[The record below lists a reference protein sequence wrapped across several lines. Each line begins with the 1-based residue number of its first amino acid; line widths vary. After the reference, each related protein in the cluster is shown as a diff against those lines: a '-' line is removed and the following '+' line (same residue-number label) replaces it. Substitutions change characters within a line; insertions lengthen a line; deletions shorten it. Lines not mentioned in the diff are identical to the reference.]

1 MKGLPMDF
9 HYILFELRERIA
21 RITLNSPKTLN
32 GYHEAMLSEIRAAV
46 QTAREDEEIRVVIL
60 TGAGKAFC
68 SGGDVSGSKE
78 SRTRFHKH
86 KMSYLLEMREGMH
99 QTVLSLTRLDKPL
112 IGAINGA
119 AVAGGLTLALC
130 CDLRIASDQARLGDT
145 AVRFGLLPDEGG
157 AYLFPRFMGL
167 DRALKMSMLGEV
179 YDAQTALHLG
189 LVTEVVPHD
198 QLYPRVDEIAA
209 RLAEGPPLAIRLA
222 KRMMYK
228 QQDMSLVNA
237 LEDAALS
244 VMVTNP
250 SEDAKEGVRAFLKK
264 RKPEFKGR

>member
-1 MKGLPMDF
+1 MDF
-9 HYILFELRERIA
+9 KYIVFDSRDHVA
-21 RITLNSPKTLN
+21 RITLNSPNTLN
-32 GYHEAMLSEIRAAV
+32 GYHEPMLAEIFAAV
-46 QTAREDEEIRVVIL
+46 QTAREDDDVRVVTL

-78 SRTRFHKH
+78 SRSRFHRKS
-86 KMSYLLEMREGMH
+86 MGYLIEMREGMH
-99 QTVLSLTRLDKPL
+99 QLVLSLTRLDKPL
-112 IGAINGA
+112 IAAINGA

-198 QLYPRVDEIAA
+198 QLYPRLDEIAA

>member
-1 MKGLPMDF
+1 MDF
-9 HYILFELRERIA
+9 KYILFDTRDHIA
-21 RITLNSPKTLN
+21 RITLNSPATLN
-32 GYHEAMLSEIRAAV
+32 GYHEAMLAEICAAV
-46 QTAREDEEIRVVIL
+46 QTAREDDDTRVVIL

-68 SGGDVSGSKE
+68 SGGDVSGSEE
-78 SRTRFHKH
+78 SRSRFHH
-86 KMSYLLEMREGMH
+86 QKMGYLLEMREGMH

-179 YDAQTALHLG
+179 YDAHTAHQLG
-189 LVTEVVPHD
+189 LVTEVVAHD
-198 QLYPRVDEIAA
+198 KLYERVDEIAV
-209 RLAEGPPLAIRLA
+209 RLADGPPLAIRLA

-228 QQDMSLVNA
+228 QQDMTLVNA

-244 VMVTNP
+244 VMITDP
-250 SEDAKEGVRAFLKK
+250 SADAGEGIRAFLKK

>member
-1 MKGLPMDF
+1 MEFK
-9 HYILFELRERIA
+9 YILFDSRDHIA
-21 RITLNSPKTLN
+21 RITLNSPTTLN
-32 GYHEAMLSEIRAAV
+32 GYHEAMLAEICAAV
-46 QTAREDEEIRVVIL
+46 QTAREDDDTRVVIL

-78 SRTRFHKH
+78 SRSRFHRQ
-86 KMSYLLEMREGMH
+86 KMGYLLEMREGMH

-179 YDAQTALHLG
+179 YDAHTALQLG
-189 LVTEVVPHD
+189 LVTEVVAHD
-198 QLYPRVDEIAA
+198 KLHARVDEIAV
-209 RLAEGPPLAIRLA
+209 RMAEGPPLAIRLA

-228 QQDMSLVNA
+228 QQDMTLVNA

-244 VMVTNP
+244 VMITNP
-250 SEDAKEGVRAFLKK
+250 SEDAGEGIRAFLKK

>member
-1 MKGLPMDF
+1 MNF
-9 HYILFELRERIA
+9 EYILYEARDHIA
-21 RITLNSPKTLN
+21 KITLNRPQTYN
-32 GYHEAMLSEIRAAV
+32 GYHQHMVKEIVGAIDL
-46 QTAREDEEIRVVIL
+46 ARQDDEVRVLII
-60 TGAGKAFC
+60 TGTGKAFC
-68 SGGDVSGSKE
+68 AGGDISGSAE
-78 SRTRFHKH
+78 SRGRFGDHAMGH
-86 KMSYLLEMREGMH
+86 LLEMREGFH
-99 QTVLSLTRLDKPL
+99 QLVLSLNRFDKPV
-112 IGAINGA
+112 IAAINGA

-179 YDAQTALHLG
+179 YDAQTALQLG
-189 LVTEVVPHD
+189 LVTEVVAHD
-198 QLYPRVDEIAA
+198 KLYERVEEIAA

-228 QQDMSLVNA
+228 QQDMTLVNA

-244 VMVTNP
+244 VMIANP
-250 SEDAKEGVRAFLKK
+250 SEDAGEGIRAFLKK
-264 RKPEFKGR
+264 RKPEFKG

>member
-1 MKGLPMDF
+1 MDF
-9 HYILFELRERIA
+9 KYILFDTRHHVA
-21 RITLNSPKTLN
+21 RITLNSPKTFN
-32 GYHEAMLSEIRAAV
+32 GYHEPMLAEILAVV
-46 QTAREDEEIRVVIL
+46 QTAREDDDTRVVIL

-68 SGGDVSGSKE
+68 SGGDVSGSQE
-78 SRTRFHKH
+78 SRSRFHH
-86 KMSYLLEMREGMH
+86 QKMGYLIEMREGMH
-99 QTVLSLTRLDKPL
+99 QVVQSLTRLDKPL
-112 IGAINGA
+112 IAAVNGA
-119 AVAGGLTLALC
+119 AVAGGLTLALS

-167 DRALKMSMLGEV
+167 DRALKMSMLGEI
-179 YDAQTALHLG
+179 YDAQTALQLG

-198 QLYPRVDEIAA
+198 KLYERVDEIAA
-209 RLAEGPPLAIRLA
+209 RLAEGPPLALRLA

-228 QQDMSLVNA
+228 QQEMTLVNA

-244 VMVTNP
+244 VMITNP
-250 SEDAKEGVRAFLKK
+250 SEDAGEGIRAFLKK

>member
-1 MKGLPMDF
+1 MDF
-9 HYILFELRERIA
+9 KYVLFDTREHVA
-21 RITLNSPKTLN
+21 RITLNSPNTLN
-32 GYHEAMLSEIRAAV
+32 GYHEPMLAEISAAV
-46 QTAREDEEIRVVIL
+46 QAAREDDEVRAVIL

-68 SGGDVSGSKE
+68 SGGDVSGSTE
-78 SRTRFHKH
+78 SRSRFHRQ
-86 KMSYLLEMREGMH
+86 KMGYLIEMREGMH
-99 QTVLSLTRLDKPL
+99 QLVLSLTRFDKPL
-112 IGAINGA
+112 IAAVNGA

-130 CDLRIASDQARLGDT
+130 CDLRIASDRARLGDT

-179 YDAQTALHLG
+179 YDAQTALQLG
-189 LVTEVVPHD
+189 LVTEVVAHD

-228 QQDMSLVNA
+228 QQDMNLVNA

-244 VMVTNP
+244 VMITNP
-250 SEDAKEGVRAFLKK
+250 SEDAGEGIRAFLKK

>member
-1 MKGLPMDF
+1 MDF
-9 HYILFELRERIA
+9 KYVLFDTREHVA
-21 RITLNSPKTLN
+21 RITLNSPNTLN
-32 GYHEAMLSEIRAAV
+32 GYHEPMLAEISAAV
-46 QTAREDEEIRVVIL
+46 QTAREDDEVRAVIL
-60 TGAGKAFC
+60 TGAGRAFC
-68 SGGDVSGSKE
+68 SGGDVSGSTE
-78 SRTRFHKH
+78 SRSRFHH
-86 KMSYLLEMREGMH
+86 QKMGYLIEMREGMH
-99 QTVLSLTRLDKPL
+99 QLVLSLTRFDKPL
-112 IGAINGA
+112 IAAINGA

-130 CDLRIASDQARLGDT
+130 CDLRIASDRARLGDT

-179 YDAQTALHLG
+179 YDAQTALQLG

-228 QQDMSLVNA
+228 QQDMNLVNA

-244 VMVTNP
+244 VMVTNS
-250 SEDAKEGVRAFLKK
+250 SEDAGEGIRAFLKK

>member
-1 MKGLPMDF
+1 MDF
-9 HYILFELRERIA
+9 KYILFNTRDHIA
-21 RITLNSPKTLN
+21 RITLNSPKTMN
-32 GYHEAMLSEIRAAV
+32 GYHDAMLAELRTAV
-46 QTAREDEEIRVVIL
+46 QSAREDDDTRVVIL

-68 SGGDVSGSKE
+68 SGGDVSGSQE
-78 SRTRFHKH
+78 SRTRFHSQ
-86 KMSYLLEMREGMH
+86 KMGYLLEMREGMH
-99 QTVLSLTRLDKPL
+99 QAVLSLTRLDKPV

-130 CDLRIASDQARLGDT
+130 CDIRIASDRARLGDT

-179 YDAQTALHLG
+179 YDAPTAMQLG

-228 QQDMSLVNA
+228 QREMTLVNA

-244 VMVTNP
+244 VMITNP
-250 SEDAKEGVRAFLKK
+250 SEDAAEGIRAFLKK
-264 RKPEFKGR
+264 RKPQFKGR

>member
-1 MKGLPMDF
+1 MDF
-9 HYILFELRERIA
+9 NYIRFEVGDRVA

-32 GYHEAMLSEIRAAV
+32 GYHEAMLAELCAAV
-46 QTAREDEEIRVVIL
+46 QRVREDDEIRVLVL
-60 TGAGKAFC
+60 TGAGDAFC
-68 SGGDVSGSKE
+68 SGGDVSGSKQ
-78 SRTRFHKH
+78 SASRFHH
-86 KMSYLLEMREGMH
+86 QKMGYLLEMREGMH

-130 CDLRIASDQARLGDT
+130 CDLRIASDRARLGDT

-179 YDAQTALHLG
+179 YDAQTAMQLG

-198 QLYPRVDEIAA
+198 RLYPRVDEIAA
-209 RLAEGPPLAIRLA
+209 RLAQGPPLAIRLA

-228 QQDMSLVNA
+228 QQEMTLVNA

-244 VMVTNP
+244 VMITNP
-250 SEDAKEGVRAFLKK
+250 SEDAREGIRAFLKK

>member
-1 MKGLPMDF
+1 MDTM
-9 HYILFELRERIA
+9 LAEL
-21 RITLNSPKTLN
+21 
-32 GYHEAMLSEIRAAV
+32 RAAV
-46 QTAREDEEIRVVIL
+46 QRVREDEDARALIL

-78 SRTRFHKH
+78 SRSRFHSH
-86 KMSYLLEMREGMH
+86 KMGYLLEMREGMH
-99 QTVLSLTRLDKPL
+99 QTVLSLTRLDKPV
-112 IGAINGA
+112 IAAINGA

-157 AYLFPRFMGL
+157 AYFFPRFMGL

-179 YDAQTALHLG
+179 YDAHTAMQLG
-189 LVTEVVPHD
+189 LVTEVVPHER
-198 QLYPRVDEIAA
+198 LYQRVDEIAA
-209 RLAEGPPLAIRLA
+209 RLAQGPPLAIRLA

-228 QQDMSLVNA
+228 QLEMTLPNA

-244 VMVTNP
+244 VMITNP
-250 SEDAKEGVRAFLKK
+250 SEDAGEGIRAFLNK

>member
-1 MKGLPMDF
+1 MDYK
-9 HYILFELRERIA
+9 YILFDARDHVA
-21 RITLNSPKTLN
+21 RITLNSPNTLN
-32 GYHEAMLSEIRAAV
+32 GYHEPMLAEIVAAA
-46 QTAREDEEIRVVIL
+46 QTAREDDDIRVVIL

-78 SRTRFHKH
+78 SRSRFHRKA
-86 KMSYLLEMREGMH
+86 MGYLIEMREGMH

-112 IGAINGA
+112 IAAVNGA

-179 YDAQTALHLG
+179 YDAQTALQLG
-189 LVTEVVPHD
+189 LVTEVVAHD
-198 QLYPRVDEIAA
+198 KLYERVDEIAA
-209 RLAEGPPLAIRLA
+209 RLTEGPPLAIRLA

-228 QQDMSLVNA
+228 QQDMTLVNA

-244 VMVTNP
+244 VMIANP
-250 SEDAKEGVRAFLKK
+250 SEDAAEGIRAFLKK
-264 RKPEFKGR
+264 RKPDFKGR

>member
-1 MKGLPMDF
+1 MDF
-9 HYILFELRERIA
+9 KYILFDSRDHIA
-21 RITLNSPKTLN
+21 RITLNSPDTLN
-32 GYHEAMLSEIRAAV
+32 GYHEAMLAEISAAI
-46 QTAREDEEIRVVIL
+46 QTAREDEEVRVVIL

-78 SRTRFHKH
+78 SRSRFHRRQ
-86 KMSYLLEMREGMH
+86 MGYLVEMREGMH
-99 QTVLSLTRLDKPL
+99 QLVLSLTRFDKPL
-112 IGAINGA
+112 IAAINGA

-130 CDLRIASDQARLGDT
+130 CDMRIASDRARLGDT

-157 AYLFPRFMGL
+157 AYLFPRLMGL

-179 YDAQTALHLG
+179 YDAQTALQFG
-189 LVTEVVPHD
+189 LVTEVVPHEE
-198 QLYPRVDEIAA
+198 LYPRVDELAA

-228 QQDMSLVNA
+228 QQDMNLVNA

-244 VMVTNP
+244 VMITNP
-250 SEDAKEGVRAFLKK
+250 SEDAREGVRAFLKK
-264 RKPEFKGR
+264 RKAEFKGK